1 MQRCTKIDVQKQ
13 SSNGIKQKET
23 ILNTNDDINESSN
36 DNIKSTYDNIINKE
50 SSRNGMNI
58 M

>member
-13 SSNGIKQKET
+13 SSNSIKQKET